1 MLKAI
6 LAWLIQAVIR
16 LLNSTY
22 RYRFGGQPTR
32 RDPEG
37 ADPYLLAI
45 WHQNLFAG
53 ILAQT
58 GRRHVVIVSR
68 SGDGDPVTQLC
79 ERLGHVVAR
88 GSSASRGRDKGGRA
102 AKEDMI
108 KKLESGLP
116 GALTVDGPRGPAHVV
131 KPGIV
136 EMARRTGVPIVPYL
150 PLPRR
155 YWSMKSWDRFRL
167 PKPFTRIDVFYGD
180 PIAVPSELTGA
191 QFEHYQRLVAEAID
205 ALEARHDPGFA
216 GRDSLETPRTG
227 R

>member
-1 MLKAI
+1 MFKAL
-6 LAWLIQAVIR
+6 LAWLVQAFIR
-16 LLNSTY
+16 LLNATY
-22 RYRFGGQPTR
+22 RYRFDGQPKR
-32 RDPEG
+32 RDPQG

-68 SGDGDPVTQLC
+68 SGDGDPVTMLC
-79 ERLGHVVAR
+79 ERLGYHVAR
-88 GSSASRGRDKGGRA
+88 GSSASRGRDKGGRE

-108 KKLESGLP
+108 RQLEAGLP

-136 EMARRTGVPIVPYL
+136 EMARRTGLPIVPYL
-150 PLPRR
+150 PLPQR

-167 PKPFTRIDVFYGD
+167 PKPFTRIDVYYGE
-180 PIAVPSELTGA
+180 PIPVPSELTGA
-191 QFEHYQRLVAEAID
+191 QFEHYQRIVAEAID
-205 ALEARHDPGFA
+205 ALEARHDPHFVP
-216 GRDSLETPRTG
+216 RDHLERPKTG

>member
-6 LAWLIQAVIR
+6 LAWLIQAFIR

-22 RYRFGGQPTR
+22 RYRYEGQPELR
-32 RDPEG
+32 GPAG

-68 SGDGDPVTQLC
+68 SGDGDPVTVLC
-79 ERLGHVVAR
+79 EKLGHHVAR
-88 GSSASRGRDKGGRA
+88 GSSASRGRDKGGRE

-108 KKLESGLP
+108 QQLEAGLP

-131 KPGIV
+131 KPGII
-136 EMARRTGVPIVPYL
+136 EMARRTGLPIVPYL
-150 PLPRR
+150 PLPQH

-167 PKPFTRIDVFYGD
+167 PKPFTRIDVHYGE
-180 PIAVPSELTGA
+180 PLSIPSELTGA
-191 QFEHYQRLVAEAID
+191 QFEHYQRVVAESID
-205 ALEARHDPGFA
+205 ALEAQHDPNFVA
-216 GRDSLETPRTG
+216 RDNVETPKSSR
-227 R
+227 